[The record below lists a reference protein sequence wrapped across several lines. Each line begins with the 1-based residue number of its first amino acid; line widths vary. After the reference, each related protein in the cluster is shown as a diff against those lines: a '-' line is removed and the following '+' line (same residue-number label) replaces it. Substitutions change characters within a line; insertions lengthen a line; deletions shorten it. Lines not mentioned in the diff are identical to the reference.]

1 MADGKIF
8 GQINAYGQI
17 AHTDG
22 TEQTTAQLA
31 IPTTPD
37 AIYHVFARVTCH
49 GSGGASGLCGQL
61 TGKVVVDGAALAIAG
76 VTWTGTDGGTGYTA
90 TLDVSGGNV
99 RVRTTAANLQ
109 RSVANI
115 EAFGVEMNIVAS

>member
-1 MADGKIF
+1 MADGAIF
-8 GQINAYGQI
+8 GKRNAYGQV

-22 TEQTTAQLA
+22 TAQTTAQLA
-31 IPTTPD
+31 IPTSPD
-37 AIYHVFARVTCH
+37 AIYHVSARVTCH
-49 GSGGASGLCGQL
+49 GSSGGAGLCGQL

-76 VTWTGTDGGTGYTA
+76 VTWTGADGGTGYTA

-109 RSVANI
+109 RSVAHI
-115 EAFGVEMNIVAS
+115 EAFGVEMAIVAA

>member
-1 MADGKIF
+1 MADGAIF
-8 GQINAYGQI
+8 GKRNAYDQF
-17 AHTDG
+17 AHTD
-22 TEQTTAQLA
+22 TNPQTTAQLA

-37 AIYHVFARVTCH
+37 AIYHIFARVTCH

-109 RSVANI
+109 RSVAHI